1 MSLDLIIWFV
11 KLEVIVFLVGL
22 AAIIAYR
29 ILNGGINT
37 KYLLY
42 GTQKDGTKYFSPER
56 VQLLLFTLGTA
67 LFYVTDVL
75 KNRNSGALPDVPA
88 ETLAL
93 LGGSHAIYLG
103 GKAYTMLFKK
113 FAKEN
118 DNANS
123 NADGTADR

>member
-1 MSLDLIIWFV
+1 
-11 KLEVIVFLVGL
+11 LEVFVFLSGL

-29 ILNGGINT
+29 ILTGGINT

-67 LFYVTDVL
+67 VFYMADVL
-75 KNRNSGALPDVPA
+75 KHRNAGQLPDIST
-88 ETLAL
+88 ETLAV

-103 GKAYTMLFKK
+103 GKAYVMLLKQ

-118 DNANS
+118 DNATNNS
-123 NADGTADR
+123 GG